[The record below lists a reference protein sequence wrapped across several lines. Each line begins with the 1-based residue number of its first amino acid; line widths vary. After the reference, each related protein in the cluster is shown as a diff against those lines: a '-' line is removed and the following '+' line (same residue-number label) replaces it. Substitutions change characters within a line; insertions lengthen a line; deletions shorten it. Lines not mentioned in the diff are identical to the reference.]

1 MSAPLR
7 SASPGKVQNESE
19 GTTHVNISRHVA
31 CEAKNSSEA
40 FAARCDHCGSE
51 RIVAAGIT
59 LRKPFL
65 VPNLG
70 HDWEARGFAF
80 RLATI
85 FRKAKT

>member
-1 MSAPLR
+1 MGQMRRLANFGQRKIVGAATMSAPLR
-7 SASPGKVQNESE
+7 SASPGKVRNESD

-59 LRKPFL
+59 LRKPFWFL
-65 VPNLG
+65 
-70 HDWEARGFAF
+70 
-80 RLATI
+80 I
-85 FRKAKT
+85 